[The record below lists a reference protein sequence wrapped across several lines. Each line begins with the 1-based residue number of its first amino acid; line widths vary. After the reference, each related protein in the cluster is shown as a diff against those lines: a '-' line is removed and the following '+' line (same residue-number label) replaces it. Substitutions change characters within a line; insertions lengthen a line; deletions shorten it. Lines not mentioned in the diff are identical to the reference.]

1 MYLGYIYDGTMCSEM
16 DCLFRVTVFPDV
28 ATVCSRVAIL
38 RDRVN
43 RIVDRVNPFVRISLD
58 IPKGKTVLHEVS
70 CFSKLF
76 SWILNL

>member
-1 MYLGYIYDGTMCSEM
+1 MYLNVPMVHYGGKMRTGMN
-16 DCLFRVTVFPDV
+16 CLFRVTVFSDR
-28 ATVCSRVAIL
+28 ATVCNRVAFL

-70 CFSKLF
+70 CFGKLF
-76 SWILNL
+76 S